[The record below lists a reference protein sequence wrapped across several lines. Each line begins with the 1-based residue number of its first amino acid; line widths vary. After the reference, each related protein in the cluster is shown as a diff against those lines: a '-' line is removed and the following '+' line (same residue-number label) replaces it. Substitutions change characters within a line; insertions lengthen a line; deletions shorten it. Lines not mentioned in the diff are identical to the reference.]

1 MSSDL
6 AVPGTVRLI
15 DAAGVL
21 HAAHGSGQKEIV
33 LVPQPTDTANDPLR
47 WSKARKVTAISIAVV
62 WCFFIGAMISGLS
75 PAYNLIQEDTGIS
88 VADLST
94 GNGLMYL
101 FMGWGAVVTQR
112 IALDYGRRVTLVASA
127 ILVTA
132 MTIWTAFVGSKG
144 EFFANRVLLGTFTSP
159 QETLMELI
167 VGDLYFTHERGAYL
181 SLYAWS
187 LFAGAFLSPVAAGYV
202 ADELGWRWIQYI
214 LTMIGVGLTLVTF
227 LCFEETMFHRT
238 PDMFTADG
246 IEEPAPD
253 MRMEQPSHDIEER
266 GLQKGNAYKPRE
278 TSEKES
284 PSSIQATPF
293 PAAETSRTFAERLKL
308 WGYRHP
314 AQPSSF
320 KAIILPFKL
329 LSFPA
334 VFVSG
339 LLVGGI
345 LSWYNVLGGS
355 LALVLGNP
363 PYNFSADSVGLTYLA
378 SLVGVS
384 IGCLISGWPS
394 DKLVVFLARR
404 NGGVMEPEQRLW
416 LCSLALLIHPA
427 GCLLYGVGAAY
438 HIHWFAV
445 VFGQGLICVTLP
457 MGSTLAYT
465 YVMDSYGEM
474 AGDGIVST
482 VLVRNAMGFAFGYAV
497 VRMINALTLRYA
509 FVLIAVLGEAVWAIG
524 MLMILVGKPMRRD
537 TAQRYWNLVEETGAT
552 AH

>member
-33 LVPQPTDTANDPLR
+33 LVPQPTDNANDPLR
-47 WSKARKVTAISIAVV
+47 WSKARKVTAITIAMV

-75 PAYNLIQEDTGIS
+75 PAYNLIEEDTGIS

-132 MTIWTAFVGSKG
+132 MTIWTAFVGSIG

-167 VGDLYFTHERGAYL
+167 VGDLYFTHERGSYL

-214 LTMIGVGLTLVTF
+214 LTIIGVGLTLVTF

-238 PDMFTADG
+238 PDMFSADG
-246 IEEPAPD
+246 IEEQVPD
-253 MRMEQPSHDIEER
+253 MRMEQLPHDIEER

-284 PSSIQATPF
+284 PPSIQAAPF

-329 LSFPA
+329 
-334 VFVSG
+334 
-339 LLVGGI
+339 
-345 LSWYNVLGGS
+345 
-355 LALVLGNP
+355 
-363 PYNFSADSVGLTYLA
+363 
-378 SLVGVS
+378 
-384 IGCLISGWPS
+384 
-394 DKLVVFLARR
+394 
-404 NGGVMEPEQRLW
+404 
-416 LCSLALLIHPA
+416 
-427 GCLLYGVGAAY
+427 
-438 HIHWFAV
+438 
-445 VFGQGLICVTLP
+445 
-457 MGSTLAYT
+457 
-465 YVMDSYGEM
+465 
-474 AGDGIVST
+474 
-482 VLVRNAMGFAFGYAV
+482 
-497 VRMINALTLRYA
+497 
-509 FVLIAVLGEAVWAIG
+509 
-524 MLMILVGKPMRRD
+524 
-537 TAQRYWNLVEETGAT
+537 
-552 AH
+552 